1 MKNASS
7 LLFIILKV
15 IKQYTCHIQ
24 TGKQGIILTR
34 TIEIKPFMT
43 LPMKT
48 YADFL
53 INDAN
58 CKIALQELITTES
71 VLGWISKY
79 SYLHNRVTIQP
90 KGLPTIARAN
100 LGANHFIN
108 ITRFHIE
115 YSRLSE
121 IANSITMN

>member
-1 MKNASS
+1 
-7 LLFIILKV
+7 
-15 IKQYTCHIQ
+15 
-24 TGKQGIILTR
+24 
-34 TIEIKPFMT
+34 MT

-53 INDAN
+53 INDAA

-90 KGLPTIARAN
+90 KGLPIIARSN
-100 LGANHFIN
+100 LDGNNFIN

>member
-1 MKNASS
+1 
-7 LLFIILKV
+7 
-15 IKQYTCHIQ
+15 
-24 TGKQGIILTR
+24 
-34 TIEIKPFMT
+34 MT

-79 SYLHNRVTIQP
+79 SFLHNRVTIQP

-100 LGANHFIN
+100 LGGNHFIN
-108 ITRFHIE
+108 ITRFHEE
-115 YSRLSE
+115 YSRLLE